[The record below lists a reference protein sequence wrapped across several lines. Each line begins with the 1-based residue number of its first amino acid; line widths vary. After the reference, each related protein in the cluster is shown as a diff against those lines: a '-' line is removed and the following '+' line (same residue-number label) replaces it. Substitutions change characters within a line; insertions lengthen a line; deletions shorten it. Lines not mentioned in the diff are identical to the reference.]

1 MEERIGFWVF
11 ECIFPITWIEP
22 ALSRRPPFCENR
34 CFPDFSPTMIQG
46 QFRSSVLQ
54 VPAEVTP
61 LKFRG
66 YLRKEIE
73 AVQATAQN
81 EEDIIIVR
89 LFVLEKVLFGLGPK
103 KVNSILQG
111 VVGKCP
117 NIQRIELEALVRPL
131 TQDEMQEAA
140 DEAQAT
146 LQALSHRVMASG
158 GKLGPDTG
166 AN

>member
-1 MEERIGFWVF
+1 
-11 ECIFPITWIEP
+11 
-22 ALSRRPPFCENR
+22 
-34 CFPDFSPTMIQG
+34 MIQG
-46 QFRSSVLQ
+46 QFRSSILQ
-54 VPAEVTP
+54 VPPEVTP

-81 EEDIIIVR
+81 EEDIIVVR

-103 KVNSILQG
+103 KVDSILQG

-131 TQDEMQEAA
+131 TLDEMQEAA
-140 DEAQAT
+140 DEAQET

-158 GKLGPDTG
+158 GKLGPATG
-166 AN
+166 GN

>member
-1 MEERIGFWVF
+1 
-11 ECIFPITWIEP
+11 
-22 ALSRRPPFCENR
+22 
-34 CFPDFSPTMIQG
+34 MIQG
-46 QFRSSVLQ
+46 QFRSSILQ
-54 VPAEVTP
+54 VPPEVTP

-81 EEDIIIVR
+81 EEDIIVVQ

-103 KVNSILQG
+103 KVDSILQG

-140 DEAQAT
+140 AEAQET
-146 LQALSHRVMASG
+146 LQALSDRVMASG
-158 GKLGPDTG
+158 GKLGPATG
-166 AN
+166 GN